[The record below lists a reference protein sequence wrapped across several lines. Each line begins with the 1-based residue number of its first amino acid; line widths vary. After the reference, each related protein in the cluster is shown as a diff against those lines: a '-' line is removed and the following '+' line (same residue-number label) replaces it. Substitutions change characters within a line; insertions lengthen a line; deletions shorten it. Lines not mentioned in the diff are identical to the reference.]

1 MAELRTRT
9 AHKNERLKNCP
20 ACGHKQADEKQEC
33 ESCGLIFSKHLGF
46 TPVKTITSNF
56 LSPKEIKE
64 IRKTQERLSRIQHDN
79 TSKMEL
85 LVHCHKEK
93 LLDMAAHHIGK
104 DETIMNMALSN
115 LETEK
120 SYNKGALLS
129 FLSKPIVIVSLMLLL
144 TLVLI
149 TFFLRSYG

>member
-1 MAELRTRT
+1 M
-9 AHKNERLKNCP
+9 
-20 ACGHKQADEKQEC
+20 
-33 ESCGLIFSKHLGF
+33 
-46 TPVKTITSNF
+46 
-56 LSPKEIKE
+56 
-64 IRKTQERLSRIQHDN
+64 SRIQHDN

-104 DETIMNMALSN
+104 DETIKSMALSN

-149 TFFLRSYG
+149 TLFLRSYG